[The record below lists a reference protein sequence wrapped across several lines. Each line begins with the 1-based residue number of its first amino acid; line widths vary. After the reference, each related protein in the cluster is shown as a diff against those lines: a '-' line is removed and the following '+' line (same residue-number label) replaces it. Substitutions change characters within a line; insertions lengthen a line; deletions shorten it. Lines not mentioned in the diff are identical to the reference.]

1 LRCCQKISV
10 RLLTLCS
17 LLGLLTGCAGY
28 QMGIRSLYAP
38 DMETVFVPVFE
49 SASFRPDLGERL
61 TEAVIKE
68 IELKTPYKVVGS
80 PDQADSVLSGRVV
93 RDRKRVLIENRNDDP
108 RETEFTLSVE
118 VSWVNRR
125 GDMIRDPQMVP
136 IPAPLLGLQESGS
149 FAPEGGQSLVVAQQ
163 NVINELAT
171 RIVEMM
177 EIPW

>member
-1 LRCCQKISV
+1 MMI
-10 RLLTLCS
+10 RLLTICS
-17 LLGLLTGCAGY
+17 LFGLLTGCAGY
-28 QMGIRSLYAP
+28 QMGVRSLYAP

-93 RDRKRVLIENRNDDP
+93 SDRKRVLIENRNDDP
-108 RETEFTLSVE
+108 RETEFTLAVE

-125 GDMIRDPQMVP
+125 GGMIRDPHLVP
-136 IPAPLLGLQESGS
+136 LPPPLLGLQDSSS

-163 NVINELAT
+163 NAINELAT

-177 EIPW
+177 EVPW